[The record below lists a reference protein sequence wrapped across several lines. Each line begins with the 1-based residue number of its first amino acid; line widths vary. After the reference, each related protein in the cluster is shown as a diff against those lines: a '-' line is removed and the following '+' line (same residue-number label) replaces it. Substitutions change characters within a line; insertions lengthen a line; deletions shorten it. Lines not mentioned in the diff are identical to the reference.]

1 MKSDLL
7 EVQHEESV
15 KKVTARDKAKLIAQ
29 LAAEKKGQDIV
40 LMDMRNISTIC
51 DWFVLVSASSSRR
64 LNTISKTIKEALSKK
79 RVFPLR
85 IEGKNNPY
93 WVLLDCEDVVVHV
106 FHEEI
111 REFYGL
117 ERLWSEAPRERF
129 DGKCL
134 VKTSRK
140 E

>member
-1 MKSDLL
+1 
-7 EVQHEESV
+7 
-15 KKVTARDKAKLIAQ
+15 
-29 LAAEKKGQDIV
+29 
-40 LMDMRNISTIC
+40 MDMRNISTIC

-64 LNTISKTIKEALSKK
+64 LNTISNTIKEALSKK
-79 RVFPLR
+79 RVFPIR
-85 IEGKNNPY
+85 IEGKHNPY

-106 FHEEI
+106 FYEDI